1 MIPARLI
8 KDLEKKGFELEFPG
22 YASNEEEIIEILK
35 TENQRLYL
43 AIPLL
48 LQQRIDYKRITN
60 KLDAKLKKEF
70 NKIIIIADKIFRS
83 EGIDDKHIKSVID
96 EYKIKSEIT
105 KSELEYYHSSFK
117 EALKKTENPEEKF
130 FEEQVK
136 IRGKLDTNK
145 ALSNI
150 FSPGKLKIMEKIFNH
165 EPLTNTEL
173 KYYYRSIRPLILS
186 MLNENLQ
193 KYVRIIESVKKYKL

>member
-1 MIPARLI
+1 MIPAKLI
-8 KDLEKKGFELEFPG
+8 KDLEKKGFELEFPS
-22 YASNEEEIIEILK
+22 YASNEEEITEILK

-48 LQQRIDYKRITN
+48 LQQKIDYKQIIN
-60 KLDAKLKKEF
+60 KLNIKLKKEL
-70 NKIIIIADKIFRS
+70 NKIIIISNKIFKS
-83 EGIDDKHIKSVID
+83 EGIDNKHLKTLIK
-96 EYKIKSEIT
+96 EYKIRADVT
-105 KSELEYYHSSFK
+105 KTELKYYHNSFK
-117 EALKKTENPEEKF
+117 DAIRRTGKPEEKI

-150 FSPGKLKIMEKIFNH
+150 FSPGKLKIMDKIFNH
-165 EPLTNTEL
+165 EQLTNTEL

-186 MLNENLQ
+186 ILNENLQ
-193 KYVRIIESVKKYKL
+193 KYVRIIESVKKYRS

>member
-1 MIPARLI
+1 MIHAKLI
-8 KDLEKKGFELEFPG
+8 KDLEKKGFELEFPS
-22 YASNEEEIIEILK
+22 YASNEEEIIDILK
-35 TENQRLYL
+35 TKNQRLYL

-48 LQQRIDYKRITN
+48 LQQKIDYKRITN
-60 KLDAKLKKEF
+60 KLNIKLKKEF
-70 NKIIIIADKIFRS
+70 NKIIIITDRIFKS
-83 EGIDDKHIKSVID
+83 EGIDNKHIKSVID
-96 EYKIKSEIT
+96 EYKIKSEIAKT
-105 KSELEYYHSSFK
+105 ELEYYRGSFK
-117 EALKKTENPEEKF
+117 DAIKKTEKPEEKF

-145 ALSNI
+145 ALSSI

-186 MLNENLQ
+186 ILNENLQ
-193 KYVRIIESVKKYKL
+193 KYVRIIESVKKYHL

>member
-8 KDLEKKGFELEFPG
+8 KDLEKKGFELEFPS
-22 YASNEEEIIEILK
+22 YDSSEEEIIDILK

-48 LQQRIDYKRITN
+48 LQQKIDYKRITS

-70 NKIIIIADKIFRS
+70 NKIIIIADKIFIS
-83 EGIDDKHIKSVID
+83 EGIDNKHIKSMID
-96 EYKIKSEIT
+96 EYKVKSEIEKT
-105 KSELEYYHSSFK
+105 ELEYYHDSFK
-117 EALKKTENPEEKF
+117 EALKKIEKPEEKF

-193 KYVRIIESVKKYKL
+193 KYVRIIESVKKYHL